1 MSIIINEVGTH
12 VAKRDWLSPIHPGE
26 ILREEFLA
34 PLGMSP
40 HELAM
45 ALRVPATRINDIV
58 HERRG
63 ITADTALRL
72 SRYFG
77 TTSRFWMNM
86 QASWELEAAEDRL
99 GMAIQRDVLPRT
111 A

>member
-1 MSIIINEVGTH
+1 MLDNEVVT
-12 VAKRDWLSPIHPGE
+12 AMPNKDRLPPIHPGE
-26 ILREEFLA
+26 VLRDEFLA
-34 PLGMSP
+34 PLGMSS
-40 HELAM
+40 HQLAL

-58 HERRG
+58 NQKRG

-86 QASWELEAAEDRL
+86 QASWELEVAEDQL
-99 GMAIQRDVLPRT
+99 GKAVRREVLPRT
-111 A
+111 AA

>member
-1 MSIIINEVGTH
+1 M
-12 VAKRDWLSPIHPGE
+12 AKSDRLPPIHPGE

-34 PLGMSP
+34 PLGMSA
-40 HELAM
+40 HELSV

-58 HERRG
+58 NERRG

-86 QASWELEAAEDRL
+86 QASYELEVAEDRL
-99 GMAIQRDVLPRT
+99 GKTVMREVLPRT
-111 A
+111 AA

>member
-1 MSIIINEVGTH
+1 MANAT
-12 VAKRDWLSPIHPGE
+12 KDRLPPIHPGE
-26 ILREEFLA
+26 ILREEFLS
-34 PLGMSP
+34 PLGMSA
-40 HELAM
+40 HQLSM

-58 HERRG
+58 NEKRG

-86 QASWELEAAEDRL
+86 QASWELEVAEDQL
-99 GMAIQRDVLPRT
+99 GNAVRRVRGGKSPDRPLT
-111 A
+111 